1 MGNASRIGGV
11 CFEECSEIESAKGDC
26 AARLSI
32 HVLASGSGGNASVI
46 VDGATGKAI
55 VIDCG
60 ICKRDFFSRCEEAGV
75 SLANIEGILI
85 THEHTD
91 HTKGLGVALRGMA
104 KLGLEPAVFVSE
116 GVHAKSSEIRA
127 LDAMADIRPYT
138 DADALSLGGMLVHPF
153 ATSHDSVESYG
164 FRIEG
169 PAGDALGFMTDTGIV
184 TDAAF
189 AHLKRCRILAIESNH
204 DEKLLAEGPYPYVV
218 KRRIASD
225 AGHLSNV
232 QSADVLEGLLCDE
245 LEHVIAM
252 HVSENNNT
260 YRLPEDALSEV
271 VARNAHAA
279 RVQVAYQHMRVSAE

>member
-60 ICKRDFFSRCEEAGV
+60 ICKRDFFPDARRRAFPCEH
-75 SLANIEGILI
+75 EGILI

-116 GVHAKSSEIRA
+116 GVREVPRSVHSMLWPIFAPIPMPTLSRLAACWFIRLRLRTIRSS
-127 LDAMADIRPYT
+127 L
-138 DADALSLGGMLVHPF
+138 
-153 ATSHDSVESYG
+153 YG
-164 FRIEG
+164 FRIEVRWRCS
-169 PAGDALGFMTDTGIV
+169 GIH
-184 TDAAF
+184 DRYGYCD
-189 AHLKRCRILAIESNH
+189 RCRSLRSPEAVRILAIESNH

-225 AGHLSNV
+225 AGHLKRPIGRR
-232 QSADVLEGLLCDE
+232 ARR
-245 LEHVIAM
+245 IAL
-252 HVSENNNT
+252 
-260 YRLPEDALSEV
+260 RRA
-271 VARNAHAA
+271 
-279 RVQVAYQHMRVSAE
+279 